1 MKLKLQING
10 ITKTYEV
17 APHVTLLNFLRSQ
30 GYHGP
35 KSGCGN
41 GDCGACE
48 ILLNGKPVNSCLVLA
63 AHCEGGSIL
72 TIEGLGN
79 PDNLHPVQEA
89 FLEVAAAQCGYCTPG
104 LILSAYALL
113 MENPEPEESEI
124 REALAG
130 NLCRCTGYVKPVE
143 AVQKAAQMM
152 KKKAVSRKETESI
165 G

>member
-1 MKLKLQING
+1 MKIKLQING
-10 ITKTYEV
+10 NQGTYEV
-17 APHVTLLNFLRSQ
+17 TPNQTLLNFLREE
-30 GYHGP
+30 GFHGP

-48 ILLNGKPVNSCLVLA
+48 VLLDGKPVNSCLVLA
-63 AHCEGGSIL
+63 AHCDGASIL

-79 PDNLHPVQEA
+79 PDQLHPVQEA
-89 FLEVAAAQCGYCTPG
+89 FLDVAAAQCGYCTPG

-113 MENPEPEESEI
+113 LENPEPNETEI

-143 AVQKAAQMM
+143 AVKKAAQLM
-152 KKKAVSRKETESI
+152 KKNSAAVKNSE
-165 G
+165 